1 MKLSRF
7 SLFPFFVLVCLSA
20 DAQPPP
26 PVILISVDTLR
37 ADRLGCYEPERRN
50 TPHIDALA
58 RNGTLFS
65 AISSLVPLTLP
76 SHVALF
82 TSTYP
87 FANHVEENGIPLGAN
102 AITLTT
108 VLKARGYRTA
118 AFVGAFIL
126 DRRFGLNRGFD
137 VYDSPFDLH
146 KQAVTDVG
154 ELKRPA
160 SQVTGAATRWLERNS
175 NAPVF
180 LFLHLYDLHTPYAL
194 PTGTRLRSGQTAYDA
209 ELEYIDRVL
218 GDFFTFLDAHDILK
232 RSIVVFTSDHGEG
245 LGDHGESTHG
255 YFVYQSTI
263 HVPLIIRWPE
273 NGKYMAQGRIRE
285 PGSLLDVA
293 PTILEALGIPRPKE
307 MQGRSL
313 IVSRGAE
320 PIYSE
325 SLYARKHFGCAPLR
339 SLRVGQYKYIDAPK
353 PELYDL
359 TSDPGELRN
368 LYGRQHSKA
377 ATMRQEIAAIRAS
390 SRPER
395 SSSAEAS
402 DAEAM
407 NALRSLGYL
416 SGASPSSRV
425 EPNIDPKDRAADFEE
440 FGRASALA
448 TAGRFAES
456 SAMLEQLHEKLPD
469 VPDILVNLGLN
480 QQRLGRFG
488 DAARNF
494 AHVVEQDPT
503 DARAHFDL
511 ALSYDHLNRPGDAIR
526 ELQAALAIEPWYTRA
541 EELLAAIHLNNREY
555 DRARAN
561 LEHIL
566 SIDADDYTAHYDLGV
581 LAAMQENWTQAQA
594 EVLSALRTDSK
605 SAEAH
610 NTLGSIYLRR
620 GQLDQAQAEIEQAIH
635 LQQNF
640 TSAHYNLALV
650 LEKKKQKENAA
661 EELKAALKID
671 PQFTAARKE
680 LEALESS
687 PH

>member
-1 MKLSRF
+1 MSRVVT
-7 SLFPFFVLVCLSA
+7 FPFALLACFNTS
-20 DAQPPP
+20 AQPPP

-37 ADRLGCYEPERRN
+37 ADHLGCYRSARRN
-50 TPHIDALA
+50 TPHIDTLA

-65 AISSLVPLTLP
+65 GISSLVPLTLP

-87 FANHVEENGIPLGAN
+87 FANHVEENGIPLGVN

-108 VLKARGYRTA
+108 ILKSKGYRTA

-160 SQVTGAATRWLERNS
+160 SQVVGAGMRWLERNS

-180 LFLHLYDLHTPYAL
+180 LFLHLYDLHTPYTLAA
-194 PTGTRLRSGQTAYDA
+194 GTHLRTGQTGYDA
-209 ELEYIDRVL
+209 ELEYVDRVL
-218 GDFFTFLDAHDILK
+218 GDFFTFLNAHNILK
-232 RSIVVFTSDHGEG
+232 RSIIVFTSDHGEG

-263 HVPLIIRWPE
+263 HVPLIIHWPE
-273 NGKYMAQGRIRE
+273 TSKPRLQARVDE
-285 PGSLLDVA
+285 PASLLDVA
-293 PTILEALGIPRPKE
+293 PTILDALGIPRPRE
-307 MQGRSL
+307 MRGRSL
-313 IVSRGAE
+313 ITSKSAE

-325 SLYARKHFGCAPLR
+325 SVYARKHFGCAVLR
-339 SLRVGQYKYIDAPK
+339 SLRVGPYKYIDAPK

-359 TSDPGELRN
+359 ASDPGELRN
-368 LYGRQHSKA
+368 LYDRQRPKA
-377 ATMRQEIAAIRAS
+377 VILRQQIAAIRAS
-390 SRPER
+390 SPSAP
-395 SSSAEAS
+395 SSSPEAP
-402 DAEAM
+402 DAQAM
-407 NALRSLGYL
+407 SALRSLGYL
-416 SGASPSSRV
+416 SGASPSNRV
-425 EPNIDPKDRAADFEE
+425 EPNIDPKDRIADFEK

-448 TAGRFAES
+448 SAGRLAES
-456 SAMLEQLHEKLPD
+456 STILEQLHERLPD

-480 QQRLGRFG
+480 QQRLGNFA
-488 DAARNF
+488 DASRNF
-494 AHVVEQDPT
+494 ARVVEQNPT

-511 ALSYDHLNRPGDAIR
+511 ALSYDHLNRPADAIR

-541 EELLAAIHLNNREY
+541 EELLAAIHLKNRDYEQ
-555 DRARAN
+555 ARAN

-566 SIDADDYTAHYDLGV
+566 SIDSDDYTAHYDLGV
-581 LAAMQENWTQAQA
+581 LAAMQENWTQAQ
-594 EVLSALRTDSK
+594 EQVLSALRTDWK

-610 NTLGSIYLRR
+610 NMLGSIYLRR
-620 GQLDQAQAEIEQAIH
+620 DQLDQAQAELEQAIH

-650 LEKKKQKENAA
+650 LEKQGKKNRAA
-661 EELKAALKID
+661 EELEAALKID

-680 LEALESS
+680 LEALQN
-687 PH
+687 PPR